1 MLYYQRYVFILL
13 SDLDRISAPEQAVK
27 HEPEAWAAITHPQAP
42 EITINPKSC
51 EQRDLVRYR
60 GAMSFVSYNRARPLR
75 LCM

>member
-1 MLYYQRYVFILL
+1 MLL
-13 SDLDRISAPEQAVK
+13 SGLDRFSALKQAVK
-27 HEPEAWAAITHPQAP
+27 HEPEASAAITHSQAP

-75 LCM
+75 LRM